1 MTDEAKALVALQRT
15 AGLKTMPTPLTHDL
29 RIAVSGKGPRAYDWQ
44 DKPHRLLYDACT
56 EIETQAREAA
66 AKDAEIARLRKELSD
81 MATKYSCAVDTFNT
95 GFSGYEAVLLHQ
107 RRIAHEGPPSN
118 WKDGMKAY
126 AARAALAGTS
136 HDQ

>member
-1 MTDEAKALVALQRT
+1 MSNVAKTLVEKLRT
-15 AGLKTMPTPLTHDL
+15 KYCCSDWDKGCNCETSADL
-29 RIAVSGKGPRAYDWQ
+29 
-44 DKPHRLLYDACT
+44 
-56 EIETQAREAA
+56 IETQAREAA

-126 AARAALAGTS
+126 AARAALAGDS
-136 HDQ
+136 HD

>member
-1 MTDEAKALVALQRT
+1 MTETKTKALALVEKLRALHVWPQAVADDHADL
-15 AGLKTMPTPLTHDL
+15 LTPRQIDKLYEVG
-29 RIAVSGKGPRAYDWQ
+29 RVSHEAAT
-44 DKPHRLLYDACT
+44 L
-56 EIETQAREAA
+56 IETQAREAA

-107 RRIAHEGPPSN
+107 RRIADEGPPSN
-118 WKDGMKAY
+118 WKDDMKAY
-126 AARAALAGTS
+126 AARAALAGDN